1 MTHVP
6 YRQMN
11 CMKICLTPRH
21 AIFSSRDFNAPKTD
35 INGMLDDLAQAFL
48 DPCYSSWCYTS
59 LLGKK
64 LRNAT
69 LQNPFVQQLLA
80 KARGELT
87 SRHKGKWEKGGKVN

>member
-1 MTHVP
+1 M
-6 YRQMN
+6 RSD
-11 CMKICLTPRH
+11 
-21 AIFSSRDFNAPKTD
+21 FSSRDFNGPKTD
-35 INGMLDDLAQAFL
+35 INGMLDDLAQFL
-48 DPCYSSWCYTS
+48 VDTCPSWCHTS

-87 SRHKGKWEKGGKVN
+87 RDTRGNGKKGEK